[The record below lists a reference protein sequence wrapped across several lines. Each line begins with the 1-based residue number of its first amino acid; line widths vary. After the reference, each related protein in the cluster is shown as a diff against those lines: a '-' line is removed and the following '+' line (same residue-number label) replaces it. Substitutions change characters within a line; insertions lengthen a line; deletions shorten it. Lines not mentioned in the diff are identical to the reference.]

1 MKNERKLMNVIIT
14 GANGQLGCELQQ
26 IKNEKLT
33 IHAFNSSQ
41 LNITD
46 FEQAQAIITSI
57 KPDFIIN
64 AAAYT
69 AVDKA
74 ESSSNAAFA
83 VNATG
88 VENLANICKKN
99 NAKLI
104 HVSTDFVFDGSKSTP
119 YKITDEPIPLCVY
132 GTSKLQGED
141 IIRRILPKQSCII
154 RTAWVYSIYGNN
166 FVKTMLRL
174 MQEKDELSVVCD
186 QVGTPTWASGLANTI
201 WQLVLNTETELPAL
215 LHWTDNGVTTW
226 YDFAVSIQELA
237 FDKGLITKNVPI
249 SAIPSSAYPTAAKRP
264 SFSVLDKTEVEQILG
279 ENTIHWR
286 KQLNAML
293 DILKCEASVIRQ

>member
-74 ESSSNAAFA
+74 ESSSDAAFA

-99 NAKLI
+99 NVKLI
-104 HVSTDFVFDGSKSTP
+104 HVSTDFIFDGSKSTP
-119 YKITDEPIPLCVY
+119 YKITDTPMPLGVY
-132 GTSKLQGED
+132 GSSKLQGENT
-141 IIRRILPKQSCII
+141 IREILPKSSCII

-174 MQEKDELSVVCD
+174 MQEKDELSIVCD

-201 WQLVLNTETELPAL
+201 WQLVLNTEADLPAL

-237 FDKGLITKNVPI
+237 FDKGLITKNIPI
-249 SAIPSSAYPTAAKRP
+249 SAIPSSAYPTEAKRP
-264 SFSVLDKTEVEQILG
+264 SFSVLDKTEVEQVLG

-286 KQLNAML
+286 KQLSTML
-293 DILKCEASVIRQ
+293 DVLKCETSVIHQ

>member
-1 MKNERKLMNVIIT
+1 MKKESKIMNVIIT

-33 IHAFNSSQ
+33 IYAFNSNQ

-46 FEQAQAIITSI
+46 IEQARAIISSI
-57 KPDFIIN
+57 KPYFIIN

-74 ESSSNAAFA
+74 ESDIDNAYA
-83 VNATG
+83 VNTKG
-88 VENLANICKKN
+88 VENLANICKEV

-119 YKITDEPIPLCVY
+119 YKITDKPIPLCVY
-132 GTSKLQGED
+132 GTSKLRGED
-141 IIRRILPKQSCII
+141 AIREILPKSSCII

-186 QVGTPTWASGLANTI
+186 QVGTPTWGSGLANAI
-201 WQLVLNTETELPAL
+201 WQLVLNTEAELPAL
-215 LHWTDNGVTTW
+215 LHWADNGVTTW
-226 YDFAVSIQELA
+226 YDFALSIQELA
-237 FDKGLITKNVPI
+237 LDKSLITKNIPI

-264 SFSVLDKTEVEQILG
+264 SFSVLDKPEVEQVLG
-279 ENTIHWR
+279 EKTIHWR
-286 KQLNAML
+286 KQLSTML
-293 DILKCEASVIRQ
+293 DNLKSKT

>member
-1 MKNERKLMNVIIT
+1 MNVIIT
-14 GANGQLGCELQQ
+14 GANGQLGRELQQ
-26 IKNEKLT
+26 IKSEKLT
-33 IHAFNSSQ
+33 IHAFSSSQ

-46 FEQAQAIITSI
+46 LEQAEAIITNI
-57 KPDFIIN
+57 KPEFIIN

-69 AVDKA
+69 AVDTA
-74 ESSSNAAFA
+74 ESNSQDAFA
-83 VNATG
+83 VNTKG
-88 VENLANICKKN
+88 VENLANICKKT

-119 YKITDEPIPLCVY
+119 YKITDEPMPLGVY
-132 GTSKLQGED
+132 GASKLQGED
-141 IIRRILPKQSCII
+141 IIREILPKSSCII

-201 WQLVLNTETELPAL
+201 WKLVLAKADLPTL

-237 FDKGLITKNVPI
+237 LEKGLITKDIPI
-249 SAIPSSAYPTAAKRP
+249 KAIPSSDYPTPAKRP
-264 SFSVLDKTEVEQILG
+264 NFSVLDKTEVEQVLG
-279 ENTIHWR
+279 EKTIHWR
-286 KQLNAML
+286 KQLSAML
-293 DILKCEASVIRQ
+293 DKFNCET

>member
-1 MKNERKLMNVIIT
+1 MKKESKIVNVIIT

-33 IHAFNSSQ
+33 IHALNSSQ
-41 LNITD
+41 LNISD
-46 FEQAQAIITSI
+46 FEEARTIISRI

-74 ESSSNAAFA
+74 ESDIDNAYA
-83 VNATG
+83 VNTKG
-88 VENLANICKKN
+88 VENLANICKEV

-119 YKITDEPIPLCVY
+119 YKITDKPIPLCVY
-132 GTSKLQGED
+132 GTSKLRGED
-141 IIRRILPKQSCII
+141 AIREVLPKSSCII

-174 MQEKDELSVVCD
+174 MQEKDELSIVCD

-201 WQLVLNTETELPAL
+201 WQLVLNTEADLPAL

-237 FDKGLITKNVPI
+237 FEKGLITKNIPI

-264 SFSVLDKTEVEQILG
+264 SFSVLDKTEVELVFD

-286 KQLNAML
+286 KQLSAML
-293 DILKCEASVIRQ
+293 DVLQCETSVIR